1 MNDKRHFTRIKFD
14 VEASLSC
21 LPFNWDTPLIDIS
34 LHGALVSKP
43 SDCNI
48 QKDDLVTLKLPLS
61 DSSVQIVMTG
71 KAAHIGIDHIGIVC
85 DYMDIESATHL
96 RRMVELNTGSSSLLE
111 RELTALCD
119 LHNAKAN

>member
-14 VEASLSC
+14 ATASLSC

-34 LHGALVSKP
+34 LKGALLKKP
-43 SDCNI
+43 ADCDI
-48 QKDDLVTLKLPLS
+48 QKDDLLTLRLTLS

-71 KAAHIGIDHIGIVC
+71 KAAHIGVDHIGMVC

-96 RRMVELNTGSSSLLE
+96 RRIVELNTGSASLLE
-111 RELTALCD
+111 RELAALCEF
-119 LHNAKAN
+119 NNM